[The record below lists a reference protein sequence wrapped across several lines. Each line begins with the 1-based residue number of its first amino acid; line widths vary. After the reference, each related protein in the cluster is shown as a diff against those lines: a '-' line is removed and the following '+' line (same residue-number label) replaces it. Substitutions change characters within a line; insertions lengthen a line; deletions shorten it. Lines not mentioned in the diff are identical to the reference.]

1 MFQFLSR
8 LFYIIRGHRK
18 GLILLVVLLFLLSFM
33 ETASVALIG
42 PFIATATDPTF
53 ISKTPVL
60 NWVYQQL
67 GFTSTVQFLLVFGL
81 CVIGVF
87 YLKIFTAFNA
97 TRYIFTYGFKF
108 QGSLSFRL
116 LHNYLT
122 APYTFHLKRNTA
134 TLIQIVIKDTEL
146 FCNGVLM
153 PLLTSISNIF
163 VTSALVILLISTSSM
178 AVLLIALFLVFGY
191 FSIQLLKGRLW
202 RWGKDASDS
211 STEMI
216 RIINHSL
223 GGFKETRII
232 GCEPYFEQQLQVQT
246 EKMATATS
254 KATTFSTF
262 PRYMVEGLFMTFL
275 IVFTLS
281 FLMLNQE
288 DPQRVTSVLGVF
300 ALASFRL
307 MPAVGNLLGTVN
319 GVRYNSYV
327 LDKLYLDLKEQE
339 ALENEI
345 FISQSLS
352 SDQASSV
359 NAAKL
364 RGERPV
370 LPCLDE
376 ILLKEVTYRYPDV
389 EENALN
395 EISLTIK
402 RGQSIG
408 LIGRSGAG
416 KTTLVDVILGLLTP
430 QTGDIQVDGVSIYQ
444 DLRAWQNLIGYVPQS
459 IFLTDDTL
467 ERNIAFGVPDH
478 LIDANKLQ
486 QAIRSVQL
494 SKVVEQLPEGIHTVL
509 GERGV
514 RLSGGQRQRV
524 GIARALYH
532 EREILVLDEATAAL
546 DNETESLV
554 SDAIKALGGTKTII
568 IIAHRLS
575 TIQHCDRIYKM
586 EQGRVVES
594 GSYQEVILEK

>member
-1 MFQFLSR
+1 MLQFFSK

-18 GLILLVVLLFLLSFM
+18 GLILLVLLFFLLSLM
-33 ETASVALIG
+33 ESASVALIG
-42 PFIATATDPTF
+42 PFTAIATDPNF
-53 ISKTPVL
+53 ISGTPAL
-60 NWVYQQL
+60 HLVYQKL
-67 GFTSTVQFLLVFGL
+67 GFASRTQFLLIFGL
-81 CVIGVF
+81 CIIGIF
-87 YLKIFTAFNA
+87 YLKIFTAFNI
-97 TRYIFTYGFKF
+97 TRYVFTYGFRF
-108 QGSLSFRL
+108 QGSLSSKL
-116 LHNYLT
+116 LHTYLT
-122 APYTFHLKRNTA
+122 APYTFHLQRNTA
-134 TLIQIVIKDTEL
+134 TLIQIVIKDTEV

-153 PLLTSISNIF
+153 PLLNSVSNIF
-163 VTSALVILLISTSSM
+163 VTSALVILLIITSPM
-178 AVLLIALFLVFGY
+178 AVILIGLFLLVGY
-191 FSIQLLKGRLW
+191 FSIQLLKHRLW
-202 RWGKDASDS
+202 RWGKDASDA

-254 KATTFSTF
+254 KAVTFSTF
-262 PRYMVEGLFMTFL
+262 PRYVIEGLFMTFL
-275 IVFTLS
+275 IVFTFL
-281 FLMLNQE
+281 FLMFDQE
-288 DPQRVTSVLGVF
+288 EPQRITSVLGIF

-307 MPAVGNLLGTVN
+307 MPAIGNLLGTVN

-339 ALENEI
+339 RLNSEI
-345 FISQSLS
+345 FIKQNLNSARSGGLVRELT
-352 SDQASSV
+352 A
-359 NAAKL
+359 
-364 RGERPV
+364 
-370 LPCLDE
+370 LPFLNE
-376 ILLKEVTYRYPDV
+376 ILLKEVTYRYPNV

-395 EISLTIK
+395 EVSLTIK

-416 KTTLVDVILGLLTP
+416 KTTLVDVILGLLAP

-444 DLRAWQNLIGYVPQS
+444 DLRSWQNLIGYVPQS

-478 LIDANKLQ
+478 LIDAEKVER
-486 QAIRSVQL
+486 AIRSVQL
-494 SKVVEQLPEGIHTVL
+494 SELVEQLPEGIKTVL

-524 GIARALYH
+524 GIARSLYH
-532 EREILVLDEATAAL
+532 EREVLVLDEATAAL

-554 SDAIKALGGTKTII
+554 SEAIKALGGTKTII

-575 TIQHCDRIYKM
+575 TIQHCDLIYKM
-586 EQGRVVES
+586 EKGHVVQS
-594 GSYQEVILEK
+594 GSYQEVVLEK

>member
-1 MFQFLSR
+1 
-8 LFYIIRGHRK
+8 
-18 GLILLVVLLFLLSFM
+18 
-33 ETASVALIG
+33 
-42 PFIATATDPTF
+42 
-53 ISKTPVL
+53 
-60 NWVYQQL
+60 
-67 GFTSTVQFLLVFGL
+67 
-81 CVIGVF
+81 
-87 YLKIFTAFNA
+87 LKIFTAFNV
-97 TRYIFTYGFKF
+97 TRYVFTYGFKF

-116 LHNYLT
+116 LHTYLT

-134 TLIQIVIKDTEL
+134 TLIQIVIKDTEV

-153 PLLTSISNIF
+153 ALLSSISNIF
-163 VTSALVILLISTSSM
+163 VTSALVILLINTSPM
-178 AVLLIALFLVFGY
+178 AVLLIALFLLVGY
-191 FSIQLLKGRLW
+191 ASIQLLKDRLW
-202 RWGKDASDS
+202 RWGKDASDA

-223 GGFKETRII
+223 GGFKETRMI

-254 KATTFSTF
+254 KALAFSTF
-262 PRYMVEGLFMTFL
+262 PRYVIEGLFMTFL

-288 DPQRVTSVLGVF
+288 NPQRVTSVLGVF
-300 ALASFRL
+300 ALALFRL
-307 MPAVGNLLGTVN
+307 MPAVSNLLGTVN

-327 LDKLYLDLKEQE
+327 VDKLYLDLKEQE
-339 ALENEI
+339 ALENET

-352 SDQASSV
+352 SDQVSSGK
-359 NAAKL
+359 ATEL
-364 RGERPV
+364 RSERPA
-370 LPCLDE
+370 LPFFHE
-376 ILLKEVTYRYPDV
+376 ILLKEITYRYPKV

-444 DLRAWQNLIGYVPQS
+444 DLRSWQNLIGYVPQS

-467 ERNIAFGVPDH
+467 ERNIAFGVPEH
-478 LIDANKLQ
+478 LIDSEKLQ
-486 QAIRSVQL
+486 WVIRSVQL
-494 SKVVEQLPEGIHTVL
+494 SELVEQLPEGVKTVL

-532 EREILVLDEATAAL
+532 EREVLVLDEATAAL
-546 DNETESLV
+546 DNETEKLV
-554 SDAIKALGGTKTII
+554 SDAIQALGGTKTII

-575 TIQHCDRIYKM
+575 TIEHCDHIYKM
-586 EQGRVVES
+586 EQGRILQS
-594 GSYQEVILEK
+594 GRYQEVILENSKVL